1 MIAYFDCFSGASG
14 DMILGALVDAGLA
27 LSELQSSLSGLSMA
41 GEFSLK
47 AEPVQRGAL
56 RATLVR
62 VETSH
67 DHHEHRHLSDIQE
80 IIRSSGLS
88 SSVQEKSL
96 AIFHRLAEAEGR
108 VHGVPADQIHFH
120 EVGAVDSIV
129 DILGAVWGL
138 EQLGADQIYASSL
151 PLGGGQVQSGHGPL
165 PLPAPAT
172 LELLAMAG
180 APTRPQP
187 GDKELVTPTGAAILT
202 TLASF
207 QQPSMRLHRLGV
219 GAGGR
224 ELPWPNVL
232 RVWLGEPLDVGQRV
246 DGDYSSMPPLSVLET
261 NIDNMNPELFGHVMT
276 RLFESGALDVFFT
289 PIFMKK
295 NRPGTMLSVIA
306 KSEDEATLAGLILRE
321 TSTLGVRTHHCGR
334 YELERQVRL
343 VETALGP
350 LEIKLKWLNGQIVSV
365 APEYESC
372 RKVAIDK
379 NVPLSDVFRAAQQ
392 AGDALL
398 TNQYES
404 QP

>member
-1 MIAYFDCFSGASG
+1 MIAYFDCYSGASG

-27 LSELQSSLSGLSMA
+27 IGELQSGLSGLLIA
-41 GEFSLK
+41 GEFLLK
-47 AEPVQRGAL
+47 SETVQRGAL

-62 VETSH
+62 VETNH
-67 DHHEHRHLSDIQE
+67 EHHEHRHLSDIHE
-80 IIRSSGLS
+80 IIRTSGLS
-88 SSVQEKSL
+88 EPVQQKSL
-96 AIFHRLAEAEGR
+96 AIFRRLAEAEGR
-108 VHGVPADQIHFH
+108 VHGVPAEQIHFH

-138 EQLGADQIYASSL
+138 EQLGVSQVYASSL
-151 PLGGGQVQSGHGPL
+151 PLGGGQVQSSHGPL

-187 GDKELVTPTGAAILT
+187 GEKELVTPTGAAILT

-207 QQPSMRLHRLGV
+207 QQPSMRLHRLGI

-232 RVWLGEPLDVGQRV
+232 RVWLGEPLGSAQPME
-246 DGDYSSMPPLSVLET
+246 GDHSSLSPLSVLET
-261 NIDNMNPELFGHVMT
+261 NIDNMNPELYGHVMA
-276 RLFESGALDVFFT
+276 RLFEVGALDVFFT

-306 KSEDEATLAGLILRE
+306 RGEDEAALVDLILRE
-321 TSTLGVRTHHCGR
+321 TSTLGVRTHRCGR

-343 VETALGP
+343 VETVFGP
-350 LEIKLKWLNGQIVSV
+350 LEIKLKWLDGRIVSV

-372 RKVAIDK
+372 RRVAIEK
-379 NVPLSDVFRAAQQ
+379 NVPLSEVFRAAQQ

-398 TNQYES
+398 TD
-404 QP
+404 

>member
-1 MIAYFDCFSGASG
+1 
-14 DMILGALVDAGLA
+14 MILGALVDAGLA
-27 LSELQSSLSGLSMA
+27 IGELQSGLSGLLIA
-41 GEFSLK
+41 GEFLLK
-47 AEPVQRGAL
+47 SETVQRGAL

-62 VETSH
+62 VETNH
-67 DHHEHRHLSDIQE
+67 EHHEHRHLSDIHE
-80 IIRSSGLS
+80 IIRTSGLS
-88 SSVQEKSL
+88 EPVQQKSL
-96 AIFHRLAEAEGR
+96 AIFRRLAEAEGR
-108 VHGVPADQIHFH
+108 VHGVPAEQIHFH

-138 EQLGADQIYASSL
+138 EQLGVSQVYASSL
-151 PLGGGQVQSGHGPL
+151 PLGGGQVQSSHGPL

-187 GDKELVTPTGAAILT
+187 GEKELVTPTGAAILT

-207 QQPSMRLHRLGV
+207 QQPSMRLHRLGI

-232 RVWLGEPLDVGQRV
+232 RVWLGEPLGSAQPME
-246 DGDYSSMPPLSVLET
+246 GDHSSLSPLSVLET
-261 NIDNMNPELFGHVMT
+261 NIDNMNPELYGHVMA
-276 RLFESGALDVFFT
+276 RLFEVGALDVFFT

-306 KSEDEATLAGLILRE
+306 RGEDEAALVDLILCE
-321 TSTLGVRTHHCGR
+321 TSTLGVRTHRCGR

-343 VETALGP
+343 VETVFGP
-350 LEIKLKWLNGQIVSV
+350 LEIKLKWLDGRIVSV

-372 RKVAIDK
+372 RRVAIEK
-379 NVPLSDVFRAAQQ
+379 NVPLSEVFRAAQQ

-398 TNQYES
+398 TD
-404 QP
+404 

>member
-1 MIAYFDCFSGASG
+1 MIAYFDCYSGASG

-27 LSELQSSLSGLSMA
+27 LGELQSGLSGLLIA
-41 GEFSLK
+41 GEFLLK
-47 AEPVQRGAL
+47 SETVQRGAL

-62 VETSH
+62 VETNH
-67 DHHEHRHLSDIQE
+67 EHHEHRHLSDIHE
-80 IIRSSGLS
+80 IIRTSGLS
-88 SSVQEKSL
+88 EPVQQKSL
-96 AIFHRLAEAEGR
+96 AIFRRLAEAEGR
-108 VHGVPADQIHFH
+108 VHGVPAEQIHFH

-138 EQLGADQIYASSL
+138 EQLGVSQVYASSL
-151 PLGGGQVQSGHGPL
+151 PLGGGQVQSSHGPL

-187 GDKELVTPTGAAILT
+187 GEKELVTPTGAAILT

-207 QQPSMRLHRLGV
+207 QQPFMRLHRLGI

-232 RVWLGEPLDVGQRV
+232 RVWLGEPLGSAQPME
-246 DGDYSSMPPLSVLET
+246 GDHSSLSPLSVLET
-261 NIDNMNPELFGHVMT
+261 NIDNMNPELYGHVMA
-276 RLFESGALDVFFT
+276 RLFEVGALDVFFT

-306 KSEDEATLAGLILRE
+306 RGEDEAALVDLILRE
-321 TSTLGVRTHHCGR
+321 TSTLGVRTHRCGR

-343 VETALGP
+343 VETVFGP
-350 LEIKLKWLNGQIVSV
+350 LEIKLKWLDGRIVSV

-372 RKVAIDK
+372 RRVAIEK
-379 NVPLSDVFRAAQQ
+379 NVPLSEVFRAAQQ

-398 TNQYES
+398 TD
-404 QP
+404 

>member
-1 MIAYFDCFSGASG
+1 MIAYFDCYSGASG

-27 LSELQSSLSGLSMA
+27 LGELQSGLSGLLIA
-41 GEFSLK
+41 GEFLLK
-47 AEPVQRGAL
+47 SETVQRGAL

-62 VETSH
+62 VETNH
-67 DHHEHRHLSDIQE
+67 EHHEHRHLSDIHE
-80 IIRSSGLS
+80 IIRTSGLS
-88 SSVQEKSL
+88 ESVQQKSL
-96 AIFHRLAEAEGR
+96 AIFRRLAEAEGR
-108 VHGVPADQIHFH
+108 VHGVPAEQIHFH

-138 EQLGADQIYASSL
+138 EQLGVSQVYASSL

-187 GDKELVTPTGAAILT
+187 GEKELVTPTGAAILT

-207 QQPSMRLHRLGV
+207 QQPSMRLHRLGI

-232 RVWLGEPLDVGQRV
+232 RVWLGEPLGSAQPME
-246 DGDYSSMPPLSVLET
+246 GDHSSLSPLSVLET
-261 NIDNMNPELFGHVMT
+261 NIDNMNPELYGHVMA
-276 RLFESGALDVFFT
+276 RLFEVGALDVFFT

-306 KSEDEATLAGLILRE
+306 RGEDEAALVDLILRE
-321 TSTLGVRTHHCGR
+321 TSTLGVRTHRCGR

-343 VETALGP
+343 VETVFGP
-350 LEIKLKWLNGQIVSV
+350 LEIKLKWLDGRIVSV

-372 RKVAIDK
+372 RRVAIEK
-379 NVPLSDVFRAAQQ
+379 NVPLSEVFRAAQQ

-398 TNQYES
+398 TD
-404 QP
+404 

>member
-1 MIAYFDCFSGASG
+1 MIAYFDCYSGASG

-27 LSELQSSLSGLSMA
+27 LGELQSGLSGLLIA
-41 GEFSLK
+41 GEFLLK
-47 AEPVQRGAL
+47 SETVQRGAL

-62 VETSH
+62 VETNH
-67 DHHEHRHLSDIQE
+67 EHHEHRHLSDIHE
-80 IIRSSGLS
+80 IILTSGLS
-88 SSVQEKSL
+88 DSVQQKSL
-96 AIFHRLAEAEGR
+96 LIFRRLAEAEGR

-138 EQLGADQIYASSL
+138 EQLGVSQVYASSL
-151 PLGGGQVQSGHGPL
+151 PLGGGQVQSSHGPL

-187 GDKELVTPTGAAILT
+187 GEKELVTPTGAAILT

-207 QQPSMRLHRLGV
+207 QQPSMRLHRLGI

-232 RVWLGEPLDVGQRV
+232 RVWLGEPLGSAQPME
-246 DGDYSSMPPLSVLET
+246 GDHSSLSPLSVLET
-261 NIDNMNPELFGHVMT
+261 NIDNMNPELYGHVMA
-276 RLFESGALDVFFT
+276 RLFEVGALDVFFT

-306 KSEDEATLAGLILRE
+306 RGEDEAALVDLILRE
-321 TSTLGVRTHHCGR
+321 TSTLGVRTHRCGR

-343 VETALGP
+343 VETVFGP
-350 LEIKLKWLNGQIVSV
+350 LEIKLKWLDGRIVSV

-372 RKVAIDK
+372 RRVAIEK
-379 NVPLSDVFRAAQQ
+379 NVPLSEVFRAAQQ

-398 TNQYES
+398 TD
-404 QP
+404 